1 MNDVSDEGSEV
12 SHADEIGE
20 PMIELT
26 NHKAYELLEHKY
38 ERVDLDYVILQ
49 SDEEYDGLI
58 THKKA
63 ILAFSEIL
71 NKRFAD
77 MDYHIEVEENK
88 MSAVR
93 SSIEELLAVPEVNP
107 YGGEIDRS
115 YSIPNP
121 IPYWFAFLEPPYKTP
136 YSIADFRSFNDSLF
150 PVKER
155 IDVYRWNDNFSNYFD
170 AGKEWWGTGLWSV
183 YDTVSKVFVI
193 IGASL
198 TD

>member
-1 MNDVSDEGSEV
+1 
-12 SHADEIGE
+12 
-20 PMIELT
+20 MIELT

-49 SDEEYDGLI
+49 EDEEYDGFM

-63 ILAFSEIL
+63 VLEAFEIL
-71 NKRFAD
+71 NVRYAD
-77 MDYHIEVEENK
+77 TEYHIEVQPDQ

-93 SSIEELLAVPEVNP
+93 SSMDELLAVPKRDS
-107 YGGEIDRS
+107 YGGQHDRS
-115 YSIPNP
+115 YTIPSP
-121 IPYWFAFLEPPYKTP
+121 MPYWFAFLEPPCKTP
-136 YSIADFRSFNDSLF
+136 YSIVDFIAFNDCLF
-150 PVKER
+150 PNKEH
-155 IDVYRWNDNFSNYFD
+155 IQVYRWNDNFSNYFD

-183 YDTVSKVFVI
+183 YDTDSKVFVI